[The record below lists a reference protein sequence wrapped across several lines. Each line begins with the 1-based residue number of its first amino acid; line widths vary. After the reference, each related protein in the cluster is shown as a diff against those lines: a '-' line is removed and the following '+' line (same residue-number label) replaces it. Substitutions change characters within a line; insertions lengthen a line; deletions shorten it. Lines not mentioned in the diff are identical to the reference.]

1 MEDII
6 FDEYDEYE
14 LQKKVEMK
22 TSKQHLYS
30 RGFRKCALALVIAV
44 CVSTGFSA
52 VPGKF
57 DNMAIVEAAKKK
69 DNKKPVIKLQG
80 AASLQVTQSE
90 SVKIPKATA
99 KDNVDGNLTKKIKV
113 SVKCGKKSYASIAK
127 KIQKNKAVKFTK
139 TGKYTITYT
148 VSDKAK
154 NKATKKRTVTV
165 VAKQEDKKITEN
177 KTTAEQTTESKVT
190 TEQVTTAATA
200 EATTES
206 SSNANDIALLKK
218 YGNLGTITIGGNDYN
233 ILKDVTDDMKRTI
246 DVASPEW
253 NELTADKFLPT
264 VFGTSDDSYYFHNYG
279 VLEYVSKL
287 CVTDKYGVDCSDTI
301 CILEPWKIDTL
312 ALCYVNSKG
321 EVNLLT
327 GISFTSYEFAIDFF
341 KDSYVYNDVENA
353 ICIVG
358 NDYRKI
364 EDTKLLHTKGKNAD
378 DVAALQ
384 KIVIQ
389 QNSKGAR
396 LPLDLDN
403 ENGAYSWYTWDE
415 NGRLVELNWWYKG
428 IQGEISF
435 EGLTE
440 LKKINCEEN
449 RITDLS
455 VNKNIKLESLKCW
468 ANQIK
473 QLDVSNN
480 SNLIELSCSSNHLE
494 GLDTRNNKLLTTLD
508 CGANRLTNIDVS
520 NNKELENLY
529 FSNNKISEIDLS
541 NNTKLTSVLCYNNQL
556 GNLDLENNVN
566 LYQLNCW
573 NNQLDKL
580 DLKTNKELS
589 YLDCSDNNIAELDIS
604 DNTNLYS
611 LRCADNQLEQLDISK
626 NISLRRLNCR
636 NNKIKELDV
645 SANDLDNLECDENV
659 AVKR

>member
-1 MEDII
+1 MEQII

-14 LQKKVEMK
+14 LEKKSEGKVVK
-22 TSKQHLYS
+22 NS
-30 RGFRKCALALVIAV
+30 RYGKGIRRCALALALAV
-44 CVSTGFSA
+44 AVSTGFPA
-52 VPGKF
+52 VPSKF
-57 DNMAIVEAAKKK
+57 NNMTTVEAATKK
-69 DNKKPVIKLQG
+69 DKKKPVIKLSG
-80 AASLQVTQSE
+80 KASMRVTQNE

-99 KDNVDGNLTKKIKV
+99 KDNVDGNITKKIKV
-113 SVKCGKKSYASIAK
+113 SVKSGKKSYSAIAK
-127 KIQKNKAVKFTK
+127 KIQKNKVVKFTK

-165 VAKQEDKKITEN
+165 VAKQEDKKTTEN

-190 TEQVTTAATA
+190 TEQVTTAATT

-206 SSNANDIALLKK
+206 SSNANDIAVLKK

-233 ILKDVTDDMKRTI
+233 ILKDVSDDMKRTI
-246 DVASPEW
+246 ASPEW

-279 VLEYVSKL
+279 VLEYVGKL

-301 CILEPWKIDTL
+301 CILEPWRVDEL

-321 EVNLLT
+321 EVNTLWS
-327 GISFTSYEFAIDFF
+327 ISFTSYEFAIDFF

-353 ICIVG
+353 ICIQG

-364 EDTKLLHTKGKNAD
+364 EDTELLHTEGKNAD

-428 IQGEISF
+428 IKGEISF

-440 LKKINCEEN
+440 LKKINCDEN

-480 SNLIELSCSSNHLE
+480 SNLIELSCPSNQLE

-508 CGANRLTNIDVS
+508 CEANRLTNIDVS
-520 NNKELENLY
+520 SNKELENLY
-529 FSNNKISEIDLS
+529 FSNNKISEID
-541 NNTKLTSVLCYNNQL
+541 NM
-556 GNLDLENNVN
+556 
-566 LYQLNCW
+566 
-573 NNQLDKL
+573 
-580 DLKTNKELS
+580 
-589 YLDCSDNNIAELDIS
+589 
-604 DNTNLYS
+604 
-611 LRCADNQLEQLDISK
+611 
-626 NISLRRLNCR
+626 
-636 NNKIKELDV
+636 
-645 SANDLDNLECDENV
+645 
-659 AVKR
+659 